1 MSQPISSNIS
11 QEEDFKSQ
19 LERQIVTL
27 TEKLGSIEENTE
39 KLKTLYE
46 EEYKKLLEDR
56 AENEMLSEKIKLLN
70 DSLGDSRQVP
80 QDFSRTQQSS
90 SPFKNDSEK
99 EDQTLGVRV
108 DKFRKTSAEHNN
120 HLHRIFETLKSMRI
134 SDEDHYGDM
143 SKFKQ
148 ELRQKI
154 DGAKSG
160 CALASE
166 ELKQK
171 KGVLANLDV
180 ELFKVDQNQITS
192 EIKSEI
198 TETTINILKARR
210 KKLLDLKMSN
220 HSLKTKL
227 AQMKDMGQE

>member
-1 MSQPISSNIS
+1 MPQPISSNIS

-19 LERQIVTL
+19 LERQIITL

-56 AENEMLSEKIKLLN
+56 AENEMLLKKIKLLN
-70 DSLGDSRQVP
+70 DSLRDCEEKLIG
-80 QDFSRTQQSS
+80 
-90 SPFKNDSEK
+90 FKNDSK
-99 EDQTLGVRV
+99 NEDQALEVKVTN
-108 DKFRKTSAEHNN
+108 FRKISADQNG
-120 HLHRIFETLKSMRI
+120 HLNRIFTTLQAMRI

-143 SKFKQ
+143 SKFKF

-154 DGAKSG
+154 DDAKSG

-166 ELKQK
+166 ESKQK
-171 KGVLANLDV
+171 KEVLANLDV
-180 ELFKVDQNQITS
+180 KLSKVDQKEITT
-192 EIKSEI
+192 EIKSEL

-220 HSLKTKL
+220 HSLRTKL

>member
-1 MSQPISSNIS
+1 MSPTTSSNIS

-19 LERQIVTL
+19 LERQITSL
-27 TEKLGSIEENTE
+27 TEELGSKEANNA
-39 KLKTLYE
+39 KLMERYE

-70 DSLGDSRQVP
+70 VSLGDSEGKLKG
-80 QDFSRTQQSS
+80 
-90 SPFKNDSEK
+90 FKNDSEK
-99 EDQTLGVRV
+99 EDQALGVRV
-108 DKFRKTSAEHNN
+108 DKFRKTSAEHNK

-166 ELKQK
+166 ESKQK
-171 KGVLANLDV
+171 KEVLANLDV
-180 ELFKVDQNQITS
+180 ELFKVDQNQITT

-198 TETTINILKARR
+198 TETTINILKSRR

>member
-1 MSQPISSNIS
+1 MPQPISSNIS

-56 AENEMLSEKIKLLN
+56 AENEMLSKKIKLLN
-70 DSLGDSRQVP
+70 DSLGD
-80 QDFSRTQQSS
+80 
-90 SPFKNDSEK
+90 
-99 EDQTLGVRV
+99 
-108 DKFRKTSAEHNN
+108 
-120 HLHRIFETLKSMRI
+120 SMRI

-143 SKFKQ
+143 SKFKF

-154 DGAKSG
+154 DDAKSG
-160 CALASE
+160 CALAGD
-166 ELKQK
+166 ELKHK
-171 KGVLANLDV
+171 REVLANLDV
-180 ELFKVDQNQITS
+180 ELFKVDQNQITT

-210 KKLLDLKMSN
+210 KRLLDLKMSN

>member
-1 MSQPISSNIS
+1 MAQPISSNIS

-70 DSLGDSRQVP
+70 DSLGDSEAKLKG
-80 QDFSRTQQSS
+80 
-90 SPFKNDSEK
+90 FKNDSEK

-166 ELKQK
+166 EVKQK

>member
-19 LERQIVTL
+19 LEKQIVTL

-70 DSLGDSRQVP
+70 DSLGDSEAKLKG
-80 QDFSRTQQSS
+80 
-90 SPFKNDSEK
+90 FKNDSEK

-134 SDEDHYGDM
+134 SDEDNYGDM

-171 KGVLANLDV
+171 KEALANLDV

>member
-1 MSQPISSNIS
+1 MAQPISSNIS

-19 LERQIVTL
+19 LERQIITL

-56 AENEMLSEKIKLLN
+56 AENEMLLKKIKLLN
-70 DSLGDSRQVP
+70 DSLRDCEEKLIG
-80 QDFSRTQQSS
+80 
-90 SPFKNDSEK
+90 FKNDSK
-99 EDQTLGVRV
+99 NEDQALEVKVTN
-108 DKFRKTSAEHNN
+108 FRKISADQNG
-120 HLHRIFETLKSMRI
+120 HLNRIFTTLQAMRI

-166 ELKQK
+166 EVKQK

-210 KKLLDLKMSN
+210 KRLLDLKMSN